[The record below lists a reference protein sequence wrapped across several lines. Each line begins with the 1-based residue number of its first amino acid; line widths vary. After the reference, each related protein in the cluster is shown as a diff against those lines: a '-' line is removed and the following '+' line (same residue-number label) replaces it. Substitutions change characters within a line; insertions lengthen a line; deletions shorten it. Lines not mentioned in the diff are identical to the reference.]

1 MGFYGNNII
10 ALVTGGTL
18 AYIDEPASV
27 DGAET
32 PFEDVTVSGRAFLL
46 EQLAEDGVYRP
57 GVLNRAIKAIPKYET
72 DDATIDPIARHRSP
86 KLQVKVPNDP
96 ANGITPAEF
105 EQGQVISIPPRK
117 GAAARAFTLAKIVKQ
132 TAAFVTFEV
141 H

>member
-46 EQLAEDGVYRP
+46 YCHSFYR
-57 GVLNRAIKAIPKYET
+57 
-72 DDATIDPIARHRSP
+72 
-86 KLQVKVPNDP
+86 
-96 ANGITPAEF
+96 
-105 EQGQVISIPPRK
+105 
-117 GAAARAFTLAKIVKQ
+117 
-132 TAAFVTFEV
+132 
-141 H
+141 